1 MQQFR
6 VGFGFDV
13 HQLKDGH
20 PFWLA
25 GIQIPHFQGAFG
37 HSDADVVI
45 HAICDALLGAAALG
59 DIGKH
64 FPDTDMQFKGI
75 DSKILLK
82 KVVEL
87 LAQYHYQVGNL
98 DVTLV
103 LEKPKIKPFIE
114 QMQSTLAQV
123 MGVQNDQISLKAT
136 TNEKMGFVGREE
148 GVAAHAVA
156 LIYKNNLLGS

>member
-25 GIQIPHFQGAFG
+25 GIQVPHFQGAFG

-87 LAQYHYQVGNL
+87 LAKQHYQIGNI

-103 LEKPKIKPFIE
+103 LEKPKIKPFIN

-123 MGVQNDQISLKAT
+123 MGVQSDQISLKAT
-136 TNEKMGFVGREE
+136 TNEKMGYVGREE

-156 LIYKNNLLGS
+156 LIYKNNLLNG

>member
-1 MQQFR
+1 MQPFR

-25 GIQIPHFQGAFG
+25 GMQIPHFQGAYG
-37 HSDADVVI
+37 HSDADVII

-87 LAQYHYQVGNL
+87 LATNQYAVGNI

-148 GVAAHAVA
+148 GVAAHAVV
-156 LIYKNNLLGS
+156 LIYSKNLLSA

>member
-1 MQQFR
+1 MQSFR

-25 GIQIPHFQGAFG
+25 GIQVPHFKGAFG

-45 HAICDALLGAAALG
+45 HAICDALLGAAAMG

-75 DSKILLK
+75 DSKLLLK
-82 KVVEL
+82 KVVSL
-87 LAQYHYQVGNL
+87 LNDKSYKVGNV

-114 QMQSTLAQV
+114 QMQVTLAEV
-123 MGVQNDQISLKAT
+123 MGIQVDQISLKAT
-136 TNEKMGFVGREE
+136 TNEKMGFIGREE

-156 LIYKNNLLGS
+156 LIYHF